1 MAIRQISVFLENRP
15 GQLADITKILYEN
28 DINLRALNI
37 AETADYG
44 VLRLITDHTTL
55 TPDKLREAGYIANIS
70 KVIGAAVPDRP
81 GGLASLLSV
90 IADEGIDVGY
100 MYSILGHTGDLSY
113 MIFRVADIER
123 AEGVLEKHGIP
134 VLDIKGLGKH

>member
-15 GQLADITKILYEN
+15 GQLADITRILYEN

-44 VLRLITDHTTL
+44 VLRLITNHTTL
-55 TPDKLREAGYIANIS
+55 TLEKLSEAGYVAS
-70 KVIGAAVPDRP
+70 VSDVIGAAVPDRP
-81 GGLASLLSV
+81 GGLAGLLDV
-90 IADEGIDVGY
+90 IAGEGIDVGY

-113 MIFRVADIER
+113 MIFRVADCEG
-123 AEGVLEKHGIP
+123 AEAVLKKHGIP
-134 VLDIKGLGKH
+134 VLDIKGLGMH

>member
-15 GQLADITKILYEN
+15 GQLADITRILYEN

-44 VLRLITDHTTL
+44 VLRLITNHTTL
-55 TPDKLREAGYIANIS
+55 TLEKLREAGYIANIS
-70 KVIGAAVPDRP
+70 EVIGAAVPDRP

-113 MIFRVADIER
+113 MIFRVADCER
-123 AEGVLEKHGIP
+123 AEGVLKKHGIP
-134 VLDIKGLGKH
+134 VLDIKGLGIH

>member
-15 GQLADITKILYEN
+15 GQLAEITRILYEN

-37 AETADYG
+37 AETSDYG
-44 VLRLITDHTTL
+44 VLRLITNHTTL
-55 TPDKLREAGYIANIS
+55 TLEKLKEHGYIANVS
-70 KVIGAAVPDRP
+70 EVIGAAVPDRP
-81 GGLASLLSV
+81 GGLAHLLKV

-113 MIFRVADIER
+113 MIFRVADNER
-123 AEGVLEKHGIP
+123 AGMILEKNGIP
-134 VLDIKGLGKH
+134 VLDIKGLGIH